1 MLYPTDGVLE
11 IMGATDSAREFIV
24 TQVKVLEGG
33 YAPHLL
39 PPSTDKLFSV
49 SIQLTTV
56 LGPSVWYPCSSV
68 LCVFCIVAHGLME
81 STVSMH
87 LTSLWTL
94 LKGAVV

>member
-39 PPSTDKLFSV
+39 PPDTDKLFSA

-56 LGPSVWYPCSSV
+56 LGPSVWYTCSSV
-68 LCVFCIVAHGLME
+68 LCVFGI
-81 STVSMH
+81 
-87 LTSLWTL
+87 
-94 LKGAVV
+94 